1 MNLLLD
7 THIALWALN
16 EHRRLSPAARELIA
30 DKANTINV
38 SVATLWE
45 ISIKHPLDRKG
56 GNAMPISGSKALE
69 LFEEARFR
77 ILSVTAAHAVAVE
90 LLPLIHHDPF
100 VRLLVAQALTEPL
113 RLVTGDRLLTRYS
126 DTVILV

>member
-16 EHRRLSPAARELIA
+16 ENARLSQAARELIT
-30 DKANTINV
+30 DTDNMIMV

-56 GNAMPISGSKALE
+56 GSAMPISGATAFE
-69 LFEEARFR
+69 LFERAQYQ
-77 ILSVTAAHAVAVE
+77 LLPVTAAHAVAVE
-90 LLPLIHHDPF
+90 TLPAIHGDPF
-100 VRLLVAQALTEPL
+100 DRLLVAQALTEPL
-113 RLVTGDRLLTRYS
+113 RLVTGDRMLARYS